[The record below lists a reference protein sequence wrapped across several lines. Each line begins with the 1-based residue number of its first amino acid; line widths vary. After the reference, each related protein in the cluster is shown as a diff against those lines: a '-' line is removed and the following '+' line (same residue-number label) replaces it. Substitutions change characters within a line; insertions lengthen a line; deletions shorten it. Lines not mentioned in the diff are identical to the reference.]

1 MALKPTPEDRFAFG
15 LWTVGWEAR
24 DQFGDASRAPLDP
37 IEAVHKLAELGV
49 WGMTFHDDDLVPFGS
64 DDSTRRGIIDS
75 LKKALEETGLVIPT
89 ITTNLFTHPIFKDGG
104 FTSNDRDVRRF
115 ALRKV
120 LRNIDRSEE
129 HTSELQSRGQLV
141 CRLLCEKK
149 KSVM

>member
-1 MALKPTPEDRFAFG
+1 MALKPTPEDRLAFG

-75 LKKALEETGLVIPT
+75 LKKA
-89 ITTNLFTHPIFKDGG
+89 
-104 FTSNDRDVRRF
+104 
-115 ALRKV
+115 
-120 LRNIDRSEE
+120 RSEE
-129 HTSELQSRGQLV
+129 RRVGKECG
-141 CRLLCEKK
+141 CRREPAVTQQH
-149 KSVM
+149 S